1 MLVTDAEITTFSLFT
16 GANQS
21 NGFITGA
28 VIQEIQPR
36 ELTHQFENIYEVS
49 IHGKQDE
56 NSNNYEEVQSATSN
70 SLSLELNNPPAVYR
84 GNGQNDT
91 EFPITPEDQNDYQPN
106 KNQLN
111 AKLNK
116 QKLEQQCS
124 SLNDTHQDNYQP
136 LVNANSQNDS
146 KMTYQSC
153 PDVTYAEL
161 EPSQLIYR
169 TLTKSYSSDT

>member
-1 MLVTDAEITTFSLFT
+1 MSDAEITTFSLFT

-49 IHGKQDE
+49 IHGKQHE

-70 SLSLELNNPPAVYR
+70 SLSRELNNPPVVYC
-84 GNGQNDT
+84 GNGLNDT
-91 EFPITPEDQNDYQPN
+91 EFPTTPEDQNDYQPN
-106 KNQLN
+106 KSRLY
-111 AKLNK
+111 AKINK
-116 QKLEQQCS
+116 QKLEQQYS

-146 KMTYQSC
+146 KMTCQSC
-153 PDVTYAEL
+153 PDVIYAEL
-161 EPSQLIYR
+161 EPSQPIYR
-169 TLTKSYSSDT
+169 TLTNSYSGDT

>member
-1 MLVTDAEITTFSLFT
+1 MTDAEITTFSLFT

-21 NGFITGA
+21 NGFTTGA
-28 VIQEIQPR
+28 AIQEIQPR

-49 IHGKQDE
+49 IHGKQHE

-70 SLSLELNNPPAVYR
+70 SLSRELNNPPVVYC
-84 GNGQNDT
+84 GNGLNDT
-91 EFPITPEDQNDYQPN
+91 EFPTTPEDQNDYQPN
-106 KNQLN
+106 KSRLY
-111 AKLNK
+111 AKINK
-116 QKLEQQCS
+116 QKLEQQYS